1 MQEIGQNVRSLR
13 KERGVTLRRFG
24 MMVGMDKTYLSGIE
38 NGKRNATVSTLERI
52 ADGLDVPLEDLF
64 RGVGS
69 SRRPQTPSSP
79 DAPARSAASPREQ

>member
-13 KERGVTLRRFG
+13 RERGVTLRRFG

-69 SRRPQTPSSP
+69 SRRPQTPPSSDDP
-79 DAPARSAASPREQ
+79 PCPAAPSREQ